1 MFQTLSKCMIE
12 IAIMVAFG
20 YVMRKKFV
28 SEGTVK
34 ELSAILIN
42 ITLPCSILASSARE
56 FSREIGDGIILCL
69 VWSLFYYAFFLLVA
83 YIFFR
88 LIRVDESK
96 RGIATTS
103 SVFSNSSFIGFPIA
117 ETLYGS
123 TGLQYAVANNMFY
136 TPFMFSFGI
145 RLFSPTRL
153 TGKEFVK
160 KMLSPSMVTS
170 VVGIVL
176 YFAQIRFPSFI
187 QSSLSTV
194 GSMTVPLSM
203 MIIGAGLVGADL
215 KALFS
220 DRMAYLVCFLRLI
233 VVPLIL
239 GLIMYLFRMPAL
251 VIDVCVLIAAIPVG
265 SFNVILPR
273 QYGGNV
279 EFANKTVLLSMVFSL
294 VTIPFVLTI
303 INTLFTGA

>member
-1 MFQTLSKCMIE
+1 MFHTLIKCMIE
-12 IAIMVAFG
+12 IAIMVGFG
-20 YVMRKKFV
+20 YLMRKRFV
-28 SEGTVK
+28 SDNTVK
-34 ELSAILIN
+34 ELSSILIN

-56 FSREIGDGIILCL
+56 FSSEIGNGIILCL
-69 VWSLFYYAFFLLVA
+69 LWSLFYYAFFLLA
-83 YIFFR
+83 AFIFFR
-88 LIRVDESK
+88 AIGTDERR

-103 SVFSNSSFIGFPIA
+103 SVFSNSSFIGFPIS

-153 TGKEFVK
+153 SGKDFIK

-170 VVGIVL
+170 ILGIVL
-176 YFAQIRFPSFI
+176 YFAQVRFPAVI
-187 QSSLSTV
+187 HSSLSSI

-203 MIIGAGLVGADL
+203 MIIGAGLVGADI
-215 KALFS
+215 KAIFS
-220 DRMAYLVCFLRLI
+220 DPLDYLVCFIRLI

-239 GLIMYLFRMPAL
+239 GLIMYLFRMPIL